1 MRMSARVFRNA
12 ALILS
17 LTALSGCGLFSKA
30 DARYDPA
37 PLTEYAASLGISVRW
52 TASIGSGGGYEFA
65 PQVVGDTVYAA
76 TPSGVV
82 SSLALASGATHWRSE
97 LGALSAGVGSDGQT
111 TAVVSTG
118 GAVIALDA
126 HGVEKW
132 RAQASSGVSIPPVVG
147 DGVVVVRSTDY
158 RIQAFDAATGK
169 PRWNVQRPGPAL
181 ALRTSIRMIIV
192 ENVVISGLPNGR
204 MLVIDARTGT
214 VRWEGSV
221 STSQGASD
229 LERINDVVGAPLAA
243 GPILCGASYQGRIVC
258 FDVSQ
263 GGRALWEQKFS
274 SATGITSDGQQIF
287 AANQRDAVYA
297 FTLTD
302 GHQVWAQDALL
313 NRRLSTPAVV
323 QDAVAFGDYQ
333 GYIHFLSRRDGHLLG
348 RLQVG
353 GGPITSPL
361 IATPQG
367 VLVQTSGGNLLLV
380 GVR

>member
-17 LTALSGCGLFSKA
+17 LTALSGCGMFSQT

-37 PLTEYAASLGISVRW
+37 PLTDYAANLGISVRW
-52 TASIGSGGGYEFA
+52 SASIGSGGGYEFA
-65 PQVVGDTVYAA
+65 PHVVGDTVYAA
-76 TPSGVV
+76 TPSGGVA
-82 SSLALASGATHWRSE
+82 SLTLSSGAVHWKAD
-97 LGALSAGVGSDGQT
+97 LGKLSAGVGSDGQT
-111 TAVVSTG
+111 TAVVSTEG
-118 GAVIALDA
+118 MVIALDA
-126 HGVEKW
+126 QGAEKW

-147 DGVVVVRSTDY
+147 NGVVVVRSTDY

-169 PRWNVQRPGPAL
+169 PRWNIQRPGPAL
-181 ALRTSIRMIIV
+181 ALRTSIQMVIV
-192 ENVVISGLPNGR
+192 DNVVISGLPSGR
-204 MLVIDARTGT
+204 LLVIDAGSGA

-221 STSQGASD
+221 SNSQGASD
-229 LERINDVVGAPLAA
+229 LERINDVVGAPLAV

-258 FDVSQ
+258 FDVSR

-274 SATGITSDGQQIF
+274 SATGMTSDGQQIY
-287 AANQRDAVYA
+287 AADQRDAVHA
-297 FTLTD
+297 FTLSD
-302 GHQVWAQDALL
+302 GRPVWTQGALL

-323 QDAVAFGDYQ
+323 QDAVAVGDYQ
-333 GYIHFLSRRDGHLLG
+333 GYVHFLSRRDGHLLG

-367 VLVQTSGGNLLLV
+367 VLVQTSSGNLLLV
-380 GVR
+380 GAR

>member
-1 MRMSARVFRNA
+1 MRMSVRVFRNA

-17 LTALSGCGLFSKA
+17 LSALSGCGLFSQT

-52 TASIGSGGGYEFA
+52 SAPIGSGGGYEFA
-65 PQVVGDTVYAA
+65 PQLVGDTVYAA
-76 TPSGVV
+76 TPSGTV
-82 SSLALASGATHWRSE
+82 SSLALASGAVRWKAD
-97 LGALSAGVGSDGQT
+97 LGELSAGVGSDGQT
-111 TAVVSTG
+111 TAVVTTG
-118 GAVIALDA
+118 GAVVALDA
-126 HGVEKW
+126 RGVEKW

-147 DGVVVVRSTDY
+147 NGVVVVRSTDY
-158 RIQAFDAATGK
+158 RIQAFDAASGK
-169 PRWNVQRPGPAL
+169 PLWNIQRPGPAL

-221 STSQGASD
+221 SSSQGASD

-243 GPILCGASYQGRIVC
+243 GPVLCGASYQGRIVC

-274 SATGITSDGQQIF
+274 TATGITGDGQQIY

-297 FTLTD
+297 FALSD
-302 GHQVWAQDALL
+302 GHQVWTQDALL

-323 QDAVAFGDYQ
+323 QDAVAVGDYQ

-348 RLQVG
+348 RLQAG
-353 GGPITSPL
+353 SGPITSPL

-367 VLVQTSGGNLLLV
+367 VLVQSSSGNLLLV
-380 GVR
+380 GVH